1 LTAGRRRILV
11 LDDDASILA
20 LLRTYFSGLGWL
32 VEVCDDAAAGLGIAA
47 SDVPFDAVISD
58 LHFTPELAAE
68 GLDIVARARER
79 RPGAAVI
86 LFTASNDNR
95 VHAEALERGAD
106 EVVVKPAPLVR
117 LRDAAQ
123 RGRRRP

>member
-1 LTAGRRRILV
+1 MSRGRRLLV

-20 LLRTYFSGLGWL
+20 LLRTYFSGLGWS
-32 VEVCDDAAAGLGIAA
+32 VEVCADAAAALGLAGSEA
-47 SDVPFDAVISD
+47 PFDAIISD

-86 LFTASNDNR
+86 LFTASNENH
-95 VHAEALERGAD
+95 VHAEALVRGAD
-106 EVVVKPAPLVR
+106 EVIVKPAPLAR
-117 LRDAAQ
+117 LREAAL